1 MKFYGQ
7 KKKKVST
14 EKKQTK
20 QNKNSDAEVEVEVED
35 TKYPCLTTMA
45 WENLEKGR
53 LMGFR
58 VFTRGIWYT
67 LTIFS
72 IFGLLKSGSEVLFT
86 PIRFGVTTLFTV
98 MLLKCLFYDD
108 GYPDPTKMPVLKHL
122 RFLTSLII
130 LPVMFYIPFYY
141 PTMDVLVST
150 FSLLAGGVSIYQLSS
165 TIDIGHGLIILFLA
179 FTNGLLA
186 IDLATHDYDDPCLG
200 VLSISFFQYIVYV
213 YNFEFL
219 ANVV

>member
-1 MKFYGQ
+1 
-7 KKKKVST
+7 
-14 EKKQTK
+14 
-20 QNKNSDAEVEVEVED
+20 
-35 TKYPCLTTMA
+35 MA

-108 GYPDPTKMPVLKHL
+108 GYPDPTKMPF
-122 RFLTSLII
+122 RPFRCSPEESQSINSL
-130 LPVMFYIPFYY
+130 
-141 PTMDVLVST
+141 
-150 FSLLAGGVSIYQLSS
+150 AR
-165 TIDIGHGLIILFLA
+165 
-179 FTNGLLA
+179 
-186 IDLATHDYDDPCLG
+186 
-200 VLSISFFQYIVYV
+200 
-213 YNFEFL
+213 
-219 ANVV
+219 

>member
-1 MKFYGQ
+1 M
-7 KKKKVST
+7 KKK
-14 EKKQTK
+14 ETK
-20 QNKNSDAEVEVEVED
+20 QNEKETKQNAKPDVEI
-35 TKYPCLTTMA
+35 TRHPCLTTMA
-45 WENLEKGR
+45 WENLEKER

-67 LTIFS
+67 FIVFS

-86 PIRFGVTTLFTV
+86 PIRFGVTTLFAV
-98 MLLKCLFYDD
+98 MLLKCLFFDD
-108 GYPDPTKMPVLKHL
+108 YPDPTTTRVLKHL
-122 RFLTSLII
+122 RFVTSLII

-141 PTMDVLVST
+141 PTMNVFVST
-150 FSLLAGGVSIYQLSS
+150 FSLLAGGVSIYHLSS

-186 IDLATHDYDDPCLG
+186 IDFAGQDFDPCSG
-200 VLSISFFQYIVYV
+200 VFSIGFFQYIVYV

-219 ANVV
+219 ANVI